1 MEESSS
7 NLAAG
12 EIRRHQTSPYW
23 TKSDL
28 DTWYRSLQQVSKY
41 LIYTVVTVTAQGR
54 IYEIQN
60 GVAET
65 LASYIDTIEFFKN
78 NAKFHRKR
86 SGRGPLVQPLKSAHV
101 VGIWGE
107 NERYKNVSTWEKFL
121 CTIQIV
127 S

>member
-54 IYEIQN
+54 IHEVQN

-65 LASYIDTIEFFKN
+65 LASYLDTIYLTEN
-78 NAKFHRKR
+78 
-86 SGRGPLVQPLKSAHV
+86 SLKIMRNFIGKGVVAVPSA
-101 VGIWGE
+101 
-107 NERYKNVSTWEKFL
+107 NP
-121 CTIQIV
+121 
-127 S
+127 